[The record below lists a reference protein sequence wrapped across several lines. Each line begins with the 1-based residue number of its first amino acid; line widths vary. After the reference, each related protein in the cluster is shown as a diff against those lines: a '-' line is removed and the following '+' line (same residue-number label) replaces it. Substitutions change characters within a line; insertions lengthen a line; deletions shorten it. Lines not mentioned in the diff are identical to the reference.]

1 MKQSGALPLGP
12 MPVQTRLN
20 PSPRALDY
28 AAIAEVFAEL
38 AVAAGAE
45 IMRFYQNDV
54 QVRSKADRSP
64 VCDADL
70 AGEAIILAGLAARL
84 PDLPVI
90 SEEAAA
96 NGAKSTA
103 ADAFILV
110 DPVDGTREFLA
121 GKGEFTVNIGLVI
134 HGEPKVGAVYA
145 PALEQMW
152 MTGDEP
158 VSFPVAPGA
167 KLPPREYRH
176 RIHTRHADADGL
188 IALTS
193 WSHTDPRTSTF
204 LAKLPVKERR
214 MIGSSL
220 KFCAIADGSADIYPR
235 YGATMEWDTAAGDA
249 VLRAAGGIVLGR
261 DGQPLRYGKTSTK
274 FMNGSFVAW
283 ADGGAESAYLGARMA

>member
-1 MKQSGALPLGP
+1 MSIKASRNTGPL
-12 MPVQTRLN
+12 
-20 PSPRALDY
+20 SLDY
-28 AAIAEVFAEL
+28 EVIAEIFAEL
-38 AVAAGAE
+38 AVVAGAAV
-45 IMRFYQNDV
+45 MRFYQIDSHA
-54 QVRSKADRSP
+54 QTKSDQSP

-96 NGAKSTA
+96 SGAKEA
-103 ADAFILV
+103 PGDAFILV

-121 GKGEFTVNIGLVI
+121 GKGEFTVNIELVVD
-134 HGEPKVGAVYA
+134 GEPKAGVVYA

-152 MTGDEP
+152 MAGRKA

-167 KLPPREYRH
+167 KLPPPERRR
-176 RIHTRHADADGL
+176 RIHVRRPGDDGL

-193 WSHTDPRTSTF
+193 WSHTDPRTTTY
-204 LAKLPVKERR
+204 LAKLPIKERR

-220 KFCAIADGSADIYPR
+220 KFCALADGSADIYPR
-235 YGATMEWDTAAGDA
+235 FGATMEWDTAAGDA
-249 VLRAAGGIVLGR
+249 VLRAAGGIVLSR
-261 DGQPLRYGKTSTK
+261 DGEPLRYGKVASK

-283 ADGGAESAYLGARMA
+283 GDRAAAPVHSGARMA